1 MENNLGR
8 LVTKALINGLITWL
22 FVSILLSIFDKDMSF
37 LQEITSLQSLVVAI
51 AAFAGSFIGYII
63 REKRNK

>member
-22 FVSILLSIFDKDMSF
+22 FVSILLSLFDKDMSF